1 MLPRVKITYS
11 NGALGQVAEMDDG
24 CLGFIAIGAAEVAGE
39 ENFKLGK
46 AYSLKKLADL
56 ESLGV
61 TSENNPNLYRNVK
74 DFYAEGGDGL
84 ELWLMGSA
92 ETAAFAT
99 VLDKDNAGGAK
110 SLLLSAK
117 GNIRGLIA
125 FKTPGESYELDDSEG
140 MDSDVIAALPKAQAL
155 GEWATDDRY
164 APIFTLIEG
173 YAYSGNDTGL
183 PDLKTMNHDRCG
195 IVIGDTSQDSPNAAM
210 GIVAGRIAAT
220 DVQRKISRVKSGAL
234 TPVEMFVG
242 GKTVEEAD
250 VESINDKGYITFRT
264 FVGKSGYFIA
274 DDPLATAAT
283 DDYNSLSNRRVIDKA
298 YRIAYNTLVESLND
312 EVPIATDGTLS
323 PAWCASVQGDVE
335 QAIISSMTANG
346 NLGNDPDDPDDTG
359 VECSI
364 DYKQDILATS
374 RIAAGLRVKPNGYAK
389 YIDVDLGFK
398 TT

>member
-74 DFYAEGGDGL
+74 DFYAEGGDGR
-84 ELWLMGSA
+84 ELWLMGLA

-110 SLLLSAK
+110 SLLLSAI
-117 GNIRGLIA
+117 GNILGLIA

-183 PDLKTMNHDRCG
+183 PDLKTMNHDRC
-195 IVIGDTSQDSPNAAM
+195 DN
-210 GIVAGRIAAT
+210 
-220 DVQRKISRVKSGAL
+220 
-234 TPVEMFVG
+234 
-242 GKTVEEAD
+242 
-250 VESINDKGYITFRT
+250 
-264 FVGKSGYFIA
+264 
-274 DDPLATAAT
+274 
-283 DDYNSLSNRRVIDKA
+283 VIDK
-298 YRIAYNTLVESLND
+298 T
-312 EVPIATDGTLS
+312 
-323 PAWCASVQGDVE
+323 
-335 QAIISSMTANG
+335 
-346 NLGNDPDDPDDTG
+346 
-359 VECSI
+359 
-364 DYKQDILATS
+364 
-374 RIAAGLRVKPNGYAK
+374 
-389 YIDVDLGFK
+389 
-398 TT
+398 